1 MRISTSKSND
11 MVINWKRVVCPLGW
25 FEFSYFGFL
34 FTDEGKME
42 REIDGAASAVGV
54 PNCYGKERA

>member
-1 MRISTSKSND
+1 